1 MAERCAMEVFPYL
14 PFVPDKKT
22 VMRRLGS
29 QKASLP
35 AELSDNIDALLRQ
48 AESAFTVR
56 AKAAI
61 FPLEHLDS
69 AHVSIAGAVV
79 ESAMLARLLE
89 KSSAAYVMG
98 ASIPAWDVEKISE
111 AMLAGEGL
119 KAIVFDAYAS
129 EYVDGALDVLI
140 ARKNEALRRTRQ
152 KLTKHRF
159 SPGYGDLDIAYQ
171 KVFFDLLDMR
181 TLDVTINENYLLSP
195 EKSVIA
201 IAGVE

>member
-140 ARKNEALRRTRQ
+140 ARKNEALRRTGQ

>member
-1 MAERCAMEVFPYL
+1 MEVFPYL

-140 ARKNEALRRTRQ
+140 ARKNEALRRTGQ

>member
-1 MAERCAMEVFPYL
+1 MEVFPYL
-14 PFVPDKKT
+14 PFVPDRKT

-29 QKASLP
+29 QRASLP

-56 AKAAI
+56 AKAAV

-69 AHVSIAGAVV
+69 AHVSVAGAVV

-98 ASIPAWDVEKISE
+98 ASIPARDVEKISG
-111 AMLAGEGL
+111 AMRAGEGL

-129 EYVDGALDVLI
+129 EYVDGVLDVII
-140 ARKNEALRRTRQ
+140 ARKNEALRRTGQ

-159 SPGYGDLDIAYQ
+159 SPGYGDLDISYQ
-171 KVFFDLLDMR
+171 KVFYDLLDMQ

>member
-1 MAERCAMEVFPYL
+1 MEVFPYL

-29 QKASLP
+29 QRASLP

-56 AKAAI
+56 AKAAV
-61 FPLEHLDS
+61 FPLERLDS

-79 ESAMLARLLE
+79 ESAMLTRLLE
-89 KSSAAYVMG
+89 KSSAAYLMG
-98 ASIPAWDVEKISE
+98 ASIPARDVEKISE
-111 AMLAGEGL
+111 AMRAGEGL

-129 EYVDGALDVLI
+129 EYVDGVLDVII
-140 ARKNEALRRTRQ
+140 ARKNEALRRTGQ

-181 TLDVTINENYLLSP
+181 TLGVTINENYLLSP

>member
-1 MAERCAMEVFPYL
+1 MEVFPYL

-129 EYVDGALDVLI
+129 EYVDGVLDVLI
-140 ARKNEALRRTRQ
+140 ARKNEALRRTGQ

>member
-1 MAERCAMEVFPYL
+1 MEVFPYL
-14 PFVPDKKT
+14 PFIPDKRT

-29 QKASLP
+29 QKASFP
-35 AELSDNIDALLRQ
+35 AELDSEIDALLRQ
-48 AESAFTVR
+48 AASAFSAR
-56 AKAAI
+56 GKAAV

-69 AHVSIAGAVV
+69 AHIGIAGAAV
-79 ESAMLARLLE
+79 ESPMLARLLE
-89 KSSAAYVMG
+89 KSTAAYLMG
-98 ASIPAWDVEKISE
+98 ASIPAREVDRISQ
-111 AMLAGEGL
+111 AMRAGEGL

-129 EYVDGALDVLI
+129 EYVDGTLDVII
-140 ARKNEALRRTRQ
+140 ARKNEALRRTGQ

-159 SPGYGDLDIAYQ
+159 SPGYGDLDIGYQ
-171 KVFFDLLDMR
+171 KAFFDLLGMQ

>member
-1 MAERCAMEVFPYL
+1 MEVFPYL

-129 EYVDGALDVLI
+129 EYVDRALDVRS
-140 ARKNEALRRTRQ
+140 ARKNEALRRTGQ

>member
-1 MAERCAMEVFPYL
+1 MAERCAMEVFPFL

-48 AESAFTVR
+48 AESAFTAR
-56 AKAAI
+56 GKAAV
-61 FPLEHLDS
+61 FPLEHLDGV
-69 AHVSIAGAVV
+69 HVSIAGAVV

-89 KSSAAYVMG
+89 KSCAAYVMG
-98 ASIPAWDVEKISE
+98 ASIPARDVDKISE
-111 AMLAGEGL
+111 AMRAGEGL
-119 KAIVFDAYAS
+119 KAIVLDAYAS
-129 EYVDGALDVLI
+129 EYVDGALDVII
-140 ARKNEALRRTRQ
+140 ARKNEALRRTGQ

-159 SPGYGDLDIAYQ
+159 SAGYGDLDIAYQ
-171 KVFFDLLDMR
+171 KVFYDLLDMR
-181 TLDVTINENYLLSP
+181 TLDVTINEKYLLSP

>member
-1 MAERCAMEVFPYL
+1 MEVFPYL
-14 PFVPDKKT
+14 PFVPSKKT

-29 QKASLP
+29 QRAPLP
-35 AELSDNIDALLRQ
+35 AELSGEIDALLRQ

-56 AKAAI
+56 GKAAV

-69 AHVSIAGAVV
+69 AHISIAGAEV
-79 ESAMLARLLE
+79 ESSMLARLLE
-89 KSSAAYVMG
+89 KSSAVYLMG
-98 ASIPAWDVEKISE
+98 ASIPAREVDRISE
-111 AMLAGEGL
+111 AMRAGEGL

-129 EYVDGALDVLI
+129 EYVDGTLDVII
-140 ARKNEALRRTRQ
+140 ARKNEALRRTGQ

-159 SPGYGDLDIAYQ
+159 SPGYGDLCITYQ
-171 KVFFDLLDMR
+171 KVFFDLLDMQ
-181 TLDVTINENYLLSP
+181 TLAVTINENYLLSP